1 MKHYTMAKAMH
12 LYHINN
18 YATTYTIGFV
28 LNGMVYAISLARVPT
43 KWLYWMFNGKQWV
56 VRLRIS
62 AIEKS
67 KLTKKA
73 GCICVGAESE
83 LFDDTSKYNKGDQ
96 FESIIYTAMTG
107 KTWHKDS
114 TPWWNGADIETEGAK
129 VQVKFNGA
137 TVVKMSQL
145 IKYA

>member
-12 LYHINN
+12 LYHLNN

-28 LNGMVYAISLARVPT
+28 LNGMVYAISLASVPT

-62 AIEKS
+62 ATEKS
-67 KLTKKA
+67 KLAKRA

-145 IKYA
+145 LKYA